1 MPLRKNLRNFPDEV
15 HFRLA
20 EQIRQD
26 LPQAWQVLGVGSC
39 IHVRVSQFRASAF
52 PPKSSTVMLHD
63 AVRLRS
69 TYSAPP
75 RRLRVLWTSLAT
87 RR

>member
-26 LPQAWQVLGVGSC
+26 LPQAWQVLGVGLMHSRFVLANFE
-39 IHVRVSQFRASAF
+39 HPLFRLKA
-52 PPKSSTVMLHD
+52 L
-63 AVRLRS
+63 L
-69 TYSAPP
+69 
-75 RRLRVLWTSLAT
+75 
-87 RR
+87 